1 MRCRGTRRQ
10 ATALTAPHS
19 LALTRHTAPNMPRLS
34 ERAWQ
39 GQAVEARGVAP
50 ALPDAAGRS
59 SSIGPAIAFHS
70 KCKRGREP
78 ELSGSGAS
86 AMSQT
91 FLAGICK
98 PRTPD
103 LNRNPALPG
112 GDKHGTLM
120 IAGC

>member
-1 MRCRGTRRQ
+1 MLADAIAKQ
-10 ATALTAPHS
+10 A
-19 LALTRHTAPNMPRLS
+19 RLS

-50 ALPDAAGRS
+50 ALADAAGRS

-70 KCKRGREP
+70 KCTRGREP

-91 FLAGICK
+91 FLARICK
-98 PRTPD
+98 PPTPA
-103 LNRNPALPG
+103 LKRNPDFGESGLLENEPTAPAEQA
-112 GDKHGTLM
+112 HTTQRQ
-120 IAGC
+120 

>member
-1 MRCRGTRRQ
+1 MRCQVTRQQ
-10 ATALTAPHS
+10 ATALTAPRS

-91 FLAGICK
+91 FLARICK
-98 PRTPD
+98 PHTPD
-103 LNRNPALPG
+103 LKEKSSFG
-112 GDKHGTLM
+112 GDKHGTL
-120 IAGC
+120 ATN